1 MWLFDELKSEIEFMT
16 QIATKIKR
24 ARKIKRKD
32 IIMSDAEYQAG
43 MTAAIVAYQA
53 SVSYPVQGFSYT
65 YTPGSVT
72 PPSETVSVSF

>member
-1 MWLFDELKSEIEFMT
+1 MWLVNELKSEWEFMKKL
-16 QIATKIKR
+16 ATKKR
-24 ARKIKRKD
+24 VSKKLIERK
-32 IIMSDAEYQAG
+32 IMSDSDYQTG

-72 PPSETVSVSF
+72 PPAETVSVSF